1 MNTSSSSATMGACRC
16 ADALV
21 LDPAGKLLVN
31 FDKSILTVIREAK
44 WLQRMGM
51 SVPEAA
57 MLLLLQEEKY
67 KLYFNNLQHALQVC
81 LPLWPPHRA
90 RCHSMQCSMLQLGH
104 VLQGSTNFRLIL
116 LKHGKITCR
125 MHAREVNYIWP

>member
-1 MNTSSSSATMGACRC
+1 MKACRC
-16 ADALV
+16 ADAFV

-81 LPLWPPHRA
+81 LPL
-90 RCHSMQCSMLQLGH
+90 
-104 VLQGSTNFRLIL
+104 
-116 LKHGKITCR
+116 
-125 MHAREVNYIWP
+125 

>member
-1 MNTSSSSATMGACRC
+1 MKQHDCFGTMAHQPRTC
-16 ADALV
+16 LFV
-21 LDPAGKLLVN
+21 AGKLLVN

-67 KLYFNNLQHALQVC
+67 KLYFNNLQHALQASRRHFQTIC
-81 LPLWPPHRA
+81 
-90 RCHSMQCSMLQLGH
+90 CS
-104 VLQGSTNFRLIL
+104 
-116 LKHGKITCR
+116 
-125 MHAREVNYIWP
+125 

>member
-1 MNTSSSSATMGACRC
+1 MY
-16 ADALV
+16 
-21 LDPAGKLLVN
+21 DPAGKLLVN

-67 KLYFNNLQHALQVC
+67 KLYFNNLQHALQVSAVSLHFSIASC
-81 LPLWPPHRA
+81 W
-90 RCHSMQCSMLQLGH
+90 
-104 VLQGSTNFRLIL
+104 
-116 LKHGKITCR
+116 
-125 MHAREVNYIWP
+125 